1 MHCYTYL
8 TSSPIAAPT
17 TNTSRLASR
26 AASAATVP
34 AWLPDSR
41 QAWLGGGVVVGA
53 TGHGWQDRCTVGAGW
68 HGMAAVGGAT
78 GGQLH
83 GGPTGT
89 LGARHPS

>member
-1 MHCYTYL
+1 M
-8 TSSPIAAPT
+8 
-17 TNTSRLASR
+17 NTSRLASR
-26 AASAATVP
+26 AASAATVS

-41 QAWLGGGVVVGA
+41 QARSGGGVAEGTA
-53 TGHGWQDRCTVGAGW
+53 GQGWQVRCTDGAG
-68 HGMAAVGGAT
+68 GQGVAAVGGAT